1 MSEITVATRYAKSL
15 IDLAKEQ
22 NVLEAVRADMSLFE
36 QTVKANSQLEA
47 VLRNPIIQQDKKA
60 GVLVGIFGD
69 KVNKITIAFF
79 KLVVSKGRAE
89 LLYPTAQEFVNQY
102 DVLKHIV
109 RATVTSA
116 VPLSAD
122 NRNQVIDEV
131 KKIAAGEVVL
141 TEKVD
146 ASLIGGFILTVGDK
160 QIDTSVSSSLTRLRK
175 DFGQPVVQ

>member
-1 MSEITVATRYAKSL
+1 MSETTVATRYAKSL

-22 NVLEAVRADMSLFE
+22 NVLAAVREDMSLFE

-60 GVLVGIFGD
+60 GVLEGIFGD
-69 KVNKITIAFF
+69 KVNKMTLAFF

-102 DVLKHIV
+102 DVFKHIV
-109 RATVTSA
+109 RATVVSA
-116 VPLSAD
+116 APLSAD
-122 NRNQVIDEV
+122 NRKQVIDEV
-131 KKIAAGEVVL
+131 QKIAAGEVVL

-146 ASLIGGFILTVGDK
+146 TSLIGGFILTVGDK
-160 QIDTSVSSSLTRLRK
+160 QIDTSVANSLTKLKK
-175 DFGQPVVQ
+175 DFGQPVL

>member
-1 MSEITVATRYAKSL
+1 MSETTVATRYAKSL

-22 NVLEAVRADMSLFE
+22 NSLEAVRADMALFV
-36 QTVKANSQLEA
+36 QTIKANSQLEA

-69 KVNKITIAFF
+69 KVSKITIAFF

-102 DVLKHIV
+102 DVFKHIV
-109 RATVTSA
+109 RATVISA
-116 VPLSAD
+116 APLSAD
-122 NRNQVIDEV
+122 NRKQVIDEV
-131 KKIAAGEVVL
+131 NKIASGEEVVL
-141 TEKVD
+141 TESVD

-160 QIDTSVSSSLTRLRK
+160 QIDTSVSSSLTKLKK
-175 DFGQPVVQ
+175 DFGQPVL

>member
-1 MSEITVATRYAKSL
+1 MSETTVATRYAKSL

-22 NVLEAVRADMSLFE
+22 NALEAVRADMSLFE

-47 VLRNPIIQQDKKA
+47 VLRNPIIPQDKKT

-69 KVNKITIAFF
+69 KVNKMTLAFF

-89 LLYPTAQEFVNQY
+89 LLYPTAQAFVNQY
-102 DVLKHIV
+102 DVFKHIV
-109 RATVTSA
+109 RATVVSA
-116 VPLSAD
+116 APLSES
-122 NRNQVIDEV
+122 NRIQVIDEV
-131 KKIAAGEVVL
+131 KKIAAGEVIL

-160 QIDTSVSSSLTRLRK
+160 QIDTSVSSSLTKLRK